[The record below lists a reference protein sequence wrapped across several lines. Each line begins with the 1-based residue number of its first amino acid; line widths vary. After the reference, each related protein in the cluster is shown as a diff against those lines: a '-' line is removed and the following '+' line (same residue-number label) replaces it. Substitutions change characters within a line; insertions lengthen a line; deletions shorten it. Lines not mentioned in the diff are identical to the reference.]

1 MCHSPGNSGYNI
13 ENWPEIY
20 NFKDGCRIYPFW
32 VLALS
37 VFPHNSHFP
46 VQFDQGAPK
55 VSLQLLALSRC
66 CKFYFRYTG
75 NIRHFFHG
83 IFPGVCGI
91 SLLEEKGSSLLTSK
105 CFPGGSVM
113 KNLPGSAGN
122 TGVRSLGQE
131 DSLEE
136 EMATHSII
144 LSWRI
149 PRTASLAG
157 YKSMES
163 QSVGRLSKH
172 THTHFIQ
179 LFSPGN
185 TSLLIN
191 NIMLYTFC
199 NLRGFS
205 CKNHRNLWHF
215 DGMSLVG
222 KGEFVWIMN
231 PPSRSSTHGPEG
243 HITDLIVQTS
253 H

>member
-1 MCHSPGNSGYNI
+1 MNFPHGSTVKKLPGNTR
-13 ENWPEIY
+13 
-20 NFKDGCRIYPFW
+20 D
-32 VLALS
+32 
-37 VFPHNSHFP
+37 
-46 VQFDQGAPK
+46 
-55 VSLQLLALSRC
+55 
-66 CKFYFRYTG
+66 TG
-75 NIRHFFHG
+75 FI
-83 IFPGVCGI
+83 PGPGR
-91 SLLEEKGSSLLTSK
+91 
-105 CFPGGSVM
+105 FPGG
-113 KNLPGSAGN
+113 GN
-122 TGVRSLGQE
+122 GNPLHYSF
-131 DSLEE
+131 LENS
-136 EMATHSII
+136 TD
-144 LSWRI
+144 R
-149 PRTASLAG
+149 SLAG

-163 QSVGRLSKH
+163 QRVSRLSKH

-185 TSLLIN
+185 TALLIN

-199 NLRGFS
+199 NLRGFR